1 MSKQARRFSDTR
13 KRPIDRVIHPKS
25 GRRKG
30 EKLRVWMDMAKNKKR
45 KR

>member
-1 MSKQARRFSDTR
+1 MSRKARRYQDTR
-13 KRPIDRVIHPKS
+13 GRPVDRVVHPKS

-30 EKLRVWMDMAKNKKR
+30 EKLRTWLRVAKKR